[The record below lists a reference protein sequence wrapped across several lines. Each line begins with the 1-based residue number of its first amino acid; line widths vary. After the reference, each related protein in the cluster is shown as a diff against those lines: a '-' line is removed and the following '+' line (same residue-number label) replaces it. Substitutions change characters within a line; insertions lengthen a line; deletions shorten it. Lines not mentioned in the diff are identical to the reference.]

1 MTINHYKQD
10 LGQPLQK
17 DHQLNMKN
25 RKSLDLTGVKEI
37 DSFDHEE
44 FLIETV
50 MGYLIVRG
58 NHLQLKNLD
67 VSEGLVTIEGKIY
80 ELSYI
85 DEQTEK
91 AKGFFS
97 KLFK

>member
-1 MTINHYKQD
+1 MTIESFQRQI
-10 LGQPLQK
+10 GQTVTK
-17 DHQLNMKN
+17 EHEMRMKN
-25 RKSLDLTGVKEI
+25 RTELELTGVKEI
-37 DSFDHEE
+37 DSFDHAE

-58 NHLQLKNLD
+58 DNLQLKNLD
-67 VSEGLVTIEGKIY
+67 VNEGLLNITGKIY
-80 ELSYI
+80 DITYL
-85 DEQTEK
+85 DEHMEK

>member
-1 MTINHYKQD
+1 MTIEKFQRQI
-10 LGQPLQK
+10 GQTVTK
-17 DHQLNMKN
+17 EHDMKLFN
-25 RKSLDLTGVKEI
+25 RSELKLTGVKEI
-37 DSFDHEE
+37 DSFDHAE

-58 NHLQLKNLD
+58 NQLQLKNLD
-67 VSEGLVTIEGKIY
+67 VNEGSLHITGT
-80 ELSYI
+80 I
-85 DEQTEK
+85 DEVVYLDDHMEK

>member
-1 MTINHYKQD
+1 MTIENFQRHV
-10 LGQPLQK
+10 GQPVTK
-17 DHQLNMKN
+17 EHEMKMIN
-25 RKSLDLTGVKEI
+25 RSELELTGVKEI
-37 DSFDHEE
+37 DSFDHAE

-58 NHLQLKNLD
+58 DNLQLKNLD
-67 VSEGLVTIEGKIY
+67 VNEGLLNITGTIHDITY
-80 ELSYI
+80 L
-85 DEQTEK
+85 DDHMEK